1 MNISSFV
8 VDLTCN
14 LSQDDIAS
22 FSEFLTRLTLFS
34 QELFTSSKIRKL
46 TVYSLFY
53 VHSSTLEHSI
63 EYRHMF
69 RKIKISVSCNANGSV
84 NIVCNKR
91 DKLATKYIIDIA
103 AAAAATMCCI
113 LNDT

>member
-8 VDLTCN
+8 VDLSCK

-22 FSEFLTRLTLFS
+22 FSEILTRLTSFS
-34 QELFTSSKIRKL
+34 KELFTSSKIRKL
-46 TVYSLFY
+46 TVYSAFY

-103 AAAAATMCCI
+103 AVAAATMCCI
-113 LNDT
+113 QEDT

>member
-8 VDLTCN
+8 VDLSCK
-14 LSQDDIAS
+14 LSQNDIAN
-22 FSEFLTRLTLFS
+22 FSEFLTRLTSFS
-34 QELFTSSKIRKL
+34 KELFASSKIRKL
-46 TVYSLFY
+46 TVYSAFY

-63 EYRHMF
+63 EYRHIF
-69 RKIKISVSCNANGSV
+69 RNIKISVRCNANGSV

-91 DKLATKYIIDIA
+91 DKLATKYIVDIA
-103 AAAAATMCCI
+103 AAAAATMSCI

>member
-1 MNISSFV
+1 MDVCSYVI
-8 VDLTCN
+8 DLTCK

-22 FSEFLTRLTLFS
+22 FSEFLTSLTSFS
-34 QELFTSSKIRKL
+34 KELFTSLKIRKL

-69 RKIKISVSCNANGSV
+69 RKIKISVSCDANGSV

-103 AAAAATMCCI
+103 AAAAATMSCI